1 MTQDFEFEARAAALN
16 AEYQAASKAL
26 REVPGVASGPA
37 GLTPAEVRA
46 TPAFREASGRFD
58 RAFRA
63 LRAFNAAH
71 PREVA
76 ALARRQRDERRAA
89 VLDKKP

>member
-1 MTQDFEFEARAAALN
+1 MTGAEFEARAAALN
-16 AEYQAASKAL
+16 AEYQAAGKAL
-26 REVPGVASGPA
+26 REVPGIGSGPA
-37 GLTPAEVRA
+37 GLTPDAVRA
-46 TPAFREASGRFD
+46 TPAFREASDRFN

-76 ALARRQRDERRAA
+76 ALARKQRDERRAA
-89 VLDKKP
+89 ILDKRS